1 VNPKLQ
7 QIAAE
12 VKKHEPS
19 LTGFRLVDSEIR
31 PVNVGQKE
39 SFKLVGDSVADVTV
53 LGKDD
58 AKKRIRL
65 TVKPPSMGEITYGIT
80 YDKFFPIVTRTL
92 SNNER
97 LIIAIM
103 VQPPKAG
110 AAAKN
115 SNADVK

>member
-1 VNPKLQ
+1 
-7 QIAAE
+7 
-12 VKKHEPS
+12 

-39 SFKLVGDSVADVTV
+39 SFKLVGDAVADVTV

-65 TVKPPSMGEITYGIT
+65 TVKPPLMGEITYGIS

-97 LIIAIM
+97 LIIAVM
-103 VQPPKAG
+103 VQPPKG
-110 AAAKN
+110 AAAGAK
-115 SNADVK
+115 SGNADAK